1 MTNKAMTEEITKQTK
16 GINLRF
22 GYKGTRVKQRMMVNY
37 AGHCFYSQNSYL
49 CYEVANIHTVCK

>member
-1 MTNKAMTEEITKQTK
+1 MTEEITKQTK